1 MSESSKGMS
10 RRAFLASA
18 AVSAAALGL
27 AGCAPNKDAST
38 GVSTHGGAVPE
49 KWDKEADVVVVGAG
63 CAGFMAACA
72 AKEEGSSALLL
83 EKMSM
88 AGGDTAVS
96 GQTIQGI
103 WPSRVKELYGVD
115 DSIEA
120 YMEDW
125 KKSHFGTVKGR
136 RGEPL
141 PEEFPFSQRELEL
154 LPEVY
159 EWLEEAGV
167 EWHATADV
175 SPTYI
180 YPQPIWDTTFP
191 RSWSAKETMV
201 VGPMQN
207 KAKELGVELV
217 TDTAAM
223 QLIVNEE
230 GRVVGL
236 YARDTTSEAH
246 LAIKANKAVILTS
259 GSFCGNKAMM
269 MQYLPSPQALVYSA
283 GCYGNTGDGIMMA
296 WEVGAAL
303 KEMNLGSHWIVQES
317 LSDSMVWFGYM
328 SQFEGPEGKMAVGDT
343 PHVLINYDGKRFMS
357 ETEGYKWTGQGVA
370 EQKYHE
376 AYMVFDSAN
385 QLSVD
390 TALASVPN
398 EQLICKADTLED
410 LAKQMQVPVDVML
423 AEIEK
428 YNGYVDAGSDPD
440 FNRHMENVTRVE
452 TAPFYAIRLRP
463 KPYTTYGGIDVDIDA
478 HVLDTSGNQIKG
490 LYAAGTCTYCFCE
503 SEGLYYIGGIAQG
516 TTYGRQA
523 GKNAAKEEAWA

>member
-1 MSESSKGMS
+1 MAESSKNMS

-18 AVSAAALGL
+18 AASAAALGL
-27 AGCAPNKDAST
+27 AGCAA
-38 GVSTHGGAVPE
+38 GGAQTASAAGGAIPT

-63 CAGFMAACA
+63 CAGFMASCA
-72 AKEEGSSALLL
+72 AREQGSSALLL

-88 AGGDTAVS
+88 VGGDTAVS

-103 WPSRVKELYGVD
+103 WPAKVKELYGVE

-141 PEEFPFSQRELEL
+141 PDEFPFSQRELEL

-159 EWLEEAGV
+159 EWLEDAGV
-167 EWHATADV
+167 EWAATGEI

-180 YPQPIWDTTFP
+180 YPQPIWDTVFP
-191 RSWSAKETMV
+191 RSWSAKDTMI

-207 KAKELGVELV
+207 KAKELGVEVV
-217 TDTAAM
+217 TNTQAT
-223 QLIVNEE
+223 QLIVDEG

-236 YARDTTSEAH
+236 YARNAKDESR

-269 MQYLPSPQALVYSA
+269 MEYLPSPQALVFSS
-283 GCYGNTGDGIMMA
+283 GCFGNTGDGIMMA

-317 LSDSMVWFGYM
+317 LTDSMVWFSYM
-328 SQFEGPEGKMAVGDT
+328 AQFSGPEGSMKVGDT
-343 PHVLINYDGKRFMS
+343 PHVLINYDGKRFMA
-357 ETEGYKWTGQGVA
+357 ETDGYKWTGQEVA
-370 EQKYHE
+370 DQKYHE

-385 QLSVD
+385 QSAID
-390 TALASVPN
+390 MALAAMPN
-398 EQLICKADTLED
+398 ELLLCKADTLAD
-410 LAKQMQVPVDVML
+410 LASQMQVPAEEML
-423 AEIEK
+423 AEIQR
-428 YNGYVDAGSDPD
+428 YNGFVDQGEDSD
-440 FNRHMENVTRVE
+440 FNRHMENATRIE

-463 KPYTTYGGIDVDIDA
+463 KPYTTYGGIDVDIDS
-478 HVLDTSGNQIKG
+478 HVLDVKGNPIKG

-523 GKNAAKEEAWA
+523 GKNAAAEEPWS